1 MEVINVN
8 ADKYTDVEKFLK
20 TIPGIKLDVE
30 VIMNASLLM
39 KDDEIVGII
48 SFECFGRT
56 GLIRYFIFKQL
67 IDEKTLQLLFNNLI
81 STASSKGITKIIAF
95 VANTDTIPIFEF
107 LGFTKTESKQVY
119 IDEKK
124 YPNEKSAF
132 SEIYQY
138 EV

>member
-107 LGFTKTESKQVY
+107 LGFTKAESKQVY

-124 YPNEKSAF
+124 YPNEKSAI

>member
-67 IDEKTLQLLFNNLI
+67 IDEK
-81 STASSKGITKIIAF
+81 
-95 VANTDTIPIFEF
+95 
-107 LGFTKTESKQVY
+107 
-119 IDEKK
+119 K
-124 YPNEKSAF
+124 YPNEKSAI

>member
-1 MEVINVN
+1 
-8 ADKYTDVEKFLK
+8 
-20 TIPGIKLDVE
+20 
-30 VIMNASLLM
+30 MNASLLM